1 MTELQLTHRASDL
14 WTVDHPFK
22 TLGAHVGTRTTVIR
36 LASGGLWLLCPGPG
50 LEQLQTQIEAL
61 GPVEALVAP
70 NSMHHLYLPTTARLF
85 ATARIYGPP
94 ALKAKQPELSYTLIE
109 QAPWADELP
118 AVQLR
123 GLGPLQESAFYHP
136 PSRTLIVTDLV
147 FNIQHAKDTWTR
159 LFMTLND
166 GNGKFGPTRILRS
179 VLKDRQALAAALE
192 KILAWDFERVIMA
205 HGEVIE
211 TGGKAQM
218 REAFAR
224 IGVLQPSMAS

>member
-1 MTELQLTHRASDL
+1 MTDLKLKAHAAEL

-22 TLGAHVGTRTTVIR
+22 ILGAHVGTRTTLIR
-36 LASGGLWLLCPGPG
+36 LAAGGLWLLCPGPG
-50 LEQLQTQIEAL
+50 LEQLKDDIAAL

-70 NSMHHLYLPTTARLF
+70 NSMHHLYLPTTAKLF
-85 ATARIYGPP
+85 SAARVYGPP
-94 ALKAKQPELSYTLIE
+94 GLKAKQPDLSYSPLD
-109 QAPWADELP
+109 QASWADELP
-118 AVQLR
+118 TVPLR

-147 FNIQHAKDTWTR
+147 FNIHPEDAWTR

-179 VLKDRQALAAALE
+179 LLKDRQALTASLE
-192 KILAWDFERVIMA
+192 KLLAWDFDRVVMA
-205 HGEVIE
+205 HGDVLE
-211 TGGKAQM
+211 TGGKTKL

-224 IGVLQPSMAS
+224 IGVLEPSLAQV